1 VGHEITRAAI
11 KAAAERIAPYAR
23 ETPVLHLPAGSFG
36 LSNPLVLK
44 LEHHQRSGS
53 FKSRGAYN
61 LLLAREIPPA
71 GVVAASGG
79 NFGLAIAEAARTLG
93 IPATV
98 FVPEAITPEKLEH
111 FEGYGCALK
120 VVPGFYAD
128 ALAASQHFVESSG
141 ALLAHAYDLPEI
153 VAGAGTIARELER
166 QAPASDSVIVAVGG
180 GGLIGG
186 IASWFRGDIDVV
198 GVETEG
204 TPTLRRALDA
214 GTPVDVEISGIA
226 ADALGAKRIG
236 KIGFEAASR
245 WATGSCLVNDEA
257 LMDARRALWD
267 EVRVLCEPAAA
278 APLAGLMAG
287 AYHPPAGQTVCLVIC
302 GANGSVEL

>member
-1 VGHEITRAAI
+1 MGHEITRSAI
-11 KAAAERIAPYAR
+11 EAAAERIAPYAR
-23 ETPVLHLPAGSFG
+23 KTPVLRLPEGSFG
-36 LSNPLVLK
+36 LSFPLVLK

-61 LLLAREIPPA
+61 LLLARQVPAA

-79 NFGLAIAEAARTLG
+79 NFGLAIAEAASTLG

-111 FEGYGCALK
+111 FEGYGATVK

-128 ALAASQHFVESSG
+128 ALAASQQFVSSSG
-141 ALLAHAYDLPEI
+141 ALLGHAYDLPEI
-153 VAGAGTIARELER
+153 VAGAGTLALELDR
-166 QAPASDSVIVAVGG
+166 QAPEIDAVAVAVGG

-198 GVETEG
+198 GIETEG
-204 TPTLRRALDA
+204 TPTLRSALA
-214 GTPVDVEISGIA
+214 ANRPVDVEISGIA

-236 KIGFEAASR
+236 EIGFEAASR
-245 WATGSCLVNDEA
+245 WATGSYLVSDEA
-257 LMDARRALWD
+257 LLKARRALWD

-278 APLAGLMAG
+278 APLAGLLERI
-287 AYHPPAGQTVCLVIC
+287 YRPKAGQTVCLVIC
-302 GANGSVEL
+302 GANGRLEL